1 MPTWQESIGDA
12 AIVPPHPLVEKG
24 ILTQEDAADLDK
36 EILDE
41 YAKHLP
47 NKNMHKIFQHA
58 KEFGLLQIVSHI
70 PKEYIRNLLKNDD
83 ILDWATHSQV
93 YPNDPTYGKET
104 PEELKAQLKVQ
115 KEITKIHNSEPSL
128 IKNNIR
134 MKAFNILASK
144 DSERAFIYTMKLLD
158 RQKDDASRMQTLD
171 SFKGYSRNK
180 ILALDT
186 ILYTDY
192 DSIISKLD
200 DLRQLDDKKLDYLM
214 QCCDDIL
221 ISKEQHLKELLIK
234 DALDNTI
241 NAKQLSDTYG
251 TIKRLQHILS
261 TEVAKTGISST
272 LDDFIALVTSKTGP
286 LSNNNLELLV
296 NLNTALKDN
305 PLKRDIMDWAL
316 IYTQDKSLNPEYLKK
331 KFQEVQKI
339 VLDPNAENAE
349 KDITKAL
356 ASEGVVI
363 GEGYKPMPGYDGPSL
378 MSSPQPK
385 DKYITPPIILGRG
398 GLQGGPT
405 NNTTPQLLVD
415 LDKALEGN
423 ILKHDIMDWASRYVQ
438 DRSLNS
444 EYIKRKIQ
452 KVQKIVLDSDPKT
465 DITDVLALEGV
476 MIGKNYKPMPGDDKP
491 SPMSS
496 TTPEDK
502 RGSKRVP
509 RPGFRFRTNIPPN
522 RTFDTTTNKIIS
534 QIGRGLHWAGVIAN
548 YAPSAATTPPAASHG
563 GSREDAI
570 TEAARIG
577 KQVDIHSASQAA
589 SSSTTT
595 PPEATGKRRPRGTTT
610 LM

>member
-1 MPTWQESIGDA
+1 
-12 AIVPPHPLVEKG
+12 
-24 ILTQEDAADLDK
+24 
-36 EILDE
+36 
-41 YAKHLP
+41 
-47 NKNMHKIFQHA
+47 
-58 KEFGLLQIVSHI
+58 
-70 PKEYIRNLLKNDD
+70 
-83 ILDWATHSQV
+83 
-93 YPNDPTYGKET
+93 
-104 PEELKAQLKVQ
+104 
-115 KEITKIHNSEPSL
+115 
-128 IKNNIR
+128 
-134 MKAFNILASK
+134 
-144 DSERAFIYTMKLLD
+144 
-158 RQKDDASRMQTLD
+158 
-171 SFKGYSRNK
+171 
-180 ILALDT
+180 
-186 ILYTDY
+186 
-192 DSIISKLD
+192 
-200 DLRQLDDKKLDYLM
+200 
-214 QCCDDIL
+214 
-221 ISKEQHLKELLIK
+221 
-234 DALDNTI
+234 
-241 NAKQLSDTYG
+241 
-251 TIKRLQHILS
+251 
-261 TEVAKTGISST
+261 
-272 LDDFIALVTSKTGP
+272 
-286 LSNNNLELLV
+286 
-296 NLNTALKDN
+296 
-305 PLKRDIMDWAL
+305 MDWASR
-316 IYTQDKSLNPEYLKK
+316 YVQDMSLNPEYLKK
-331 KFQEVQKI
+331 KFQKVQKI
-339 VLDPNAENAE
+339 VLDP
-349 KDITKAL
+349 DPRTYITDVLAL
-356 ASEGVVI
+356 EGVVI
-363 GEGYKPMPGYDGPSL
+363 GENYKPMPGYDGPSL

-385 DKYITPPIILGRG
+385 DKYITPPIILGRRIILGRG

-415 LDKALEGN
+415 LGKALQDN
-423 ILKHDIMDWASRYVQ
+423 LLKQDIMDWASRYVQ